1 MNGKLFRAFWRTWL
15 TIGPVAFAL
24 PLVAQQPPL
33 PPAAIGEIANEVL
46 RVLIP
51 PGQRLSRIPA
61 SERGIFFDLEQT
73 MKAFGHTGTP
83 PVSMADLGLPMTVRL
98 GSERL
103 LEDCRQMGDGRC
115 TALGWGVYV
124 RIQPVS
130 VTSSKALVRAAVFWP
145 DRRSATLEEGV
156 PPTGPASLVGY
167 IAEVYLI
174 RAANGRWT
182 FEKRGTTLV
191 SE

>member
-1 MNGKLFRAFWRTWL
+1 MNGKPFRAFRRAWL
-15 TIGPVAFAL
+15 AIGSFVVAL

-33 PPAAIGEIANEVL
+33 SPAAIGEIANEVL

-61 SERGIFFDLEQT
+61 SDRGIFFDLEQT
-73 MKAFGHTGTP
+73 MEAFGHTGTR
-83 PVSMADLGLPMTVRL
+83 PVSMAELGLPMAVRL
-98 GSERL
+98 GSKRL
-103 LEDCRQMGDGRC
+103 LDDCRQLGDGAC

-130 VTSSKALVRAAVFWP
+130 VTSSKALVRAAIFWA
-145 DRRSATLEEGV
+145 DRGSAIPEEGV
-156 PPTGPASLVGY
+156 PPTGRASLVGF
-167 IAEVYLI
+167 IAEVYLL